1 MFLETGIDGSYEF
14 SNPTVTKTWT
24 EEMFLFF
31 DDVEITVDGESS
43 TIGCEMCIDGKVFMS
58 VSYFLPWERRRKLQ
72 QYPESK
78 DDP

>member
-1 MFLETGIDGSYEF
+1 
-14 SNPTVTKTWT
+14 
-24 EEMFLFF
+24 MFLFF